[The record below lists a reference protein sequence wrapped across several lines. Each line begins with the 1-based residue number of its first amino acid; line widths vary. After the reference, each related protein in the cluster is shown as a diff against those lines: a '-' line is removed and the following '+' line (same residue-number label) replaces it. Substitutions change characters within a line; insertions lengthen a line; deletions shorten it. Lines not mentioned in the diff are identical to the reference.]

1 MKSLKEILKSL
12 EGLSDIE
19 IFVIDLFCGA
29 GGLSE
34 GVEEARLNGRKCA
47 KVVCCVNHDKNAIL
61 SHDANIPDALH
72 FIEDIRTLELS
83 PINAIVARIRQLYPD
98 AMIMLHASLECTNF
112 SKAKGGQP
120 RDADSRTLA
129 EHLFRYID
137 VIDPD
142 YIQIENVEEFMSWG
156 DMDEN
161 GKPIS
166 MDKGRLYQKWVRN
179 VKKYGYNFEHRIL
192 NAADY
197 GAYTTR
203 KRFFGIF
210 AKKGLPI
217 VFPEPTHCKG
227 GRQDMFSKLEKWKPV
242 KEVLDFSDEG
252 TTIFREKPLSEKT
265 LERIY
270 AGLIKFVAGGSN
282 LGRVRSIFSRWG
294 KRAYPRIMKGS
305 IDSHGYVQVT
315 ISINGERKLMF
326 VHRLV
331 AKAFIPNPLNLEM
344 VNHKDE
350 NPLNNNVDN
359 LEWCTRSYNNS
370 YGHATDS
377 YRKKICCIH
386 GETAYVFKSI
396 KDASIKMNIPTTSIF
411 NSLKRRSP
419 MVSRGLMFYYVGKN
433 EIPSFD
439 EILEANKDVLQRIK
453 EKGD

>member
-1 MKSLKEILKSL
+1 MKSLKEILRSL

-19 IFVIDLFCGA
+19 LFVIDLFCGA

-34 GVEEARLNGRKCA
+34 GVEAARLDGNKCA

-83 PINAIVARIRQLYPD
+83 PISTIVERIRQLYPD

-192 NAADY
+192 NAADF
-197 GAYTTR
+197 GAYTTVKR
-203 KRFFGIF
+203 MAEHGNGIALLFNRCDSKMFQDVIFEKATAMKFLRNRIRFFR
-210 AKKGLPI
+210 P
-217 VFPEPTHCKG
+217 
-227 GRQDMFSKLEKWKPV
+227 D
-242 KEVLDFSDEG
+242 G
-252 TTIFREKPLSEKT
+252 TRGDSP
-265 LERIY
+265 
-270 AGLIKFVAGGSN
+270 GC
-282 LGRVRSIFSRWG
+282 
-294 KRAYPRIMKGS
+294 GS
-305 IDSHGYVQVT
+305 ILIAFGEDNAEVIKTCDIAGKYVR
-315 ISINGERKLMF
+315 IN
-326 VHRLV
+326 
-331 AKAFIPNPLNLEM
+331 
-344 VNHKDE
+344 
-350 NPLNNNVDN
+350 
-359 LEWCTRSYNNS
+359 
-370 YGHATDS
+370 
-377 YRKKICCIH
+377 
-386 GETAYVFKSI
+386 
-396 KDASIKMNIPTTSIF
+396 
-411 NSLKRRSP
+411 
-419 MVSRGLMFYYVGKN
+419 
-433 EIPSFD
+433 
-439 EILEANKDVLQRIK
+439 
-453 EKGD
+453 